1 LLARIS
7 LLSSQNQTVHG
18 AIVDAS
24 FLFPADRLKSMSRL
38 GLLAAIALTVL
49 ACSKAAPL
57 ATEDI
62 RPVRTMTVGVVP
74 VDTASAFA
82 AEIRPRTE
90 SRLSFRVPGKMIERL
105 VDAGASVKP
114 GQVLARLDPRDLV
127 LSESAAQAQLAQA
140 RANYELAASDL
151 TRTQALAAQSF
162 VSASNVDR
170 AQTQLK
176 AAKGQLDAAQASAR
190 VQGNQAGYSALLA
203 DRAGVVTATEAE
215 PGQVVAAGQT
225 VVRIAATNVKGSD
238 TDVVFNVPEQIE
250 GTLKPG
256 QGVNV
261 SLWSVP
267 GKTLSATVR
276 EISPSADPATRT
288 YAVKASLIDPENV
301 AALGM
306 TATATLGGAAAVQAI
321 VVPLNAVI
329 ETAGSTAVWVV
340 QDGAVKQTAVKVAGP
355 AANGVVI
362 ASGLVPGQKI
372 VTAGVHTI
380 REGQKV
386 KLAELAP
393 AAPVAASAAKKPA
406 ATQP

>member
-1 LLARIS
+1 
-7 LLSSQNQTVHG
+7 
-18 AIVDAS
+18 
-24 FLFPADRLKSMSRL
+24 
-38 GLLAAIALTVL
+38 
-49 ACSKAAPL
+49 
-57 ATEDI
+57 
-62 RPVRTMTVGVVP
+62 MTVGVVA
-74 VDTASAFA
+74 VDSASAFA

-190 VQGNQAGYSALLA
+190 VQGNQAGYSALVA
-203 DRAGVVTATEAE
+203 DRAGVVTAVEVE

-250 GTLKPG
+250 GALKPG
-256 QGVNV
+256 QTVNV

-267 GKTLSATVR
+267 GKSLSATVR
-276 EISPSADPATRT
+276 EISPSADPTTRT
-288 YAVKASLIDPENV
+288 YAVKASLVDPENI

-306 TATATLGGAAAVQAI
+306 TATATLGGGAAAQAL

-329 ETAGSTAVWVV
+329 EKAGGAAVWVV
-340 QDGAVKQTAVKVAGP
+340 QDGVARQVAVKVAGP

-393 AAPVAASAAKKPA
+393 ATPAAAGTSAPVASSDAKKPA
-406 ATQP
+406 AVQP